1 MTKEQR
7 LENLQKIAGE
17 IEEMVLNYGRRD
29 DISIRYAV
37 MTEEELALFSEWD
50 QQWLDLFHGEEMFI
64 ISEPGHNL
72 YAVNVT
78 GDSLLTA
85 AYELMR
91 LVSAKF

>member
-1 MTKEQR
+1 MKDTR
-7 LENLQKIAGE
+7 FENLTKIAGE
-17 IEEMVLNYGRRD
+17 IEEMVRNYGRRD
-29 DISIRYAV
+29 DISIRYAIL
-37 MTEEELALFSEWD
+37 TEEELALFSEWD
-50 QQWLDLFHGEEMFI
+50 QKWLGLFHDGEMFI

-72 YAVNVT
+72 YAVDVS

>member
-1 MTKEQR
+1 MKDAR
-7 LENLQKIAGE
+7 FENLTKIAGE
-17 IEEMVLNYGRRD
+17 IEEMIRNYGRRD
-29 DISIRYAV
+29 DISIRFAI
-37 MTEEELALFSEWD
+37 MTEEELAMFTEWD
-50 QQWLDLFHGEEMFI
+50 QRRLYLSPDEEMYI
-64 ISEPGHNL
+64 IYEPGHNL

>member
-1 MTKEQR
+1 MTEEKY
-7 LENLQKIAGE
+7 LENLGKIAE
-17 IEEMVLNYGRRD
+17 DIEKMIRNYGRRK
-29 DISIRYAV
+29 DISVRFAT
-37 MTEEELALFSEWD
+37 MTDEELAKFSDWD
-50 QQWLDLFHGEEMFI
+50 QRRLGLIHGEDMFLV
-64 ISEPGHNL
+64 SEPERVL